1 MKHSAIL
8 CCVLALCGAQL
19 VWAKLPPPSQAEQAK
34 TIAAR
39 AKAAEAAKKEA
50 AALARAQDRVAEF
63 YKRSK
68 SGAAVASDKHAS
80 GGGKSAR
87 KARRGAVERLACLTG
102 NEDRHARIGVEL
114 IDHKVN
120 SFAYYSKWKPRTCS
134 IEVKRDG
141 VYSRWEDHGTM
152 SKVTLIEEKG
162 IFVIDHKGGTYRF
175 VFRDIDRGRYC
186 GMDGKINGTLTVT
199 RGKNHCGL
207 QGVMDE
213 HSG

>member
-1 MKHSAIL
+1 MKRSAILL
-8 CCVLALCGAQL
+8 CCVLASCGAKL
-19 VWAKLPPPSQAEQAK
+19 VWAKLPPPSEVEQTK

-39 AKAAEAAKKEA
+39 AKAAETAKKEA
-50 AALARAQDRVAEF
+50 AALARAQDRAVAF

-68 SGAAVASDKHAS
+68 SGTAVAS
-80 GGGKSAR
+80 GKAGEKR
-87 KARRGAVERLACLTG
+87 PPKKAARRAVERLACLTG
-102 NEDRHARIGVEL
+102 NEDRHARIGVEV

-141 VYSRWEDHGTM
+141 VYSRWEDRGTI

-162 IFVIDHKGGTYRF
+162 IFLIEYKGGTYRF
-175 VFRDIDRGRYC
+175 VFRDVDRGRYC

-199 RGKNHCGL
+199 RGKNQCGL